1 MTLAEIAKALNCDL
15 EGDGDLPISGV
26 APIEEARPG
35 ELTFLAN
42 RKYLKRLGSTRAS
55 AIIVSRD
62 FPALAIS
69 TLRSGNPYLSFAQSI
84 DLFYSPPLPPPGIH
98 ATAVIADTAVIG
110 SNPSIGP
117 FVIVDRDVVIG
128 DNAVLHPHVVIYS
141 GVTIGHDFTAHSHA
155 CVRENC
161 SIGDGVTL
169 QNGVVIGADGYGF
182 AKREDG
188 SYAKITQSG
197 PVVLEDE
204 VEVQANAT
212 VDRAA
217 VGETRIRKGAKVDNL
232 VQVGHGSKVGRNT
245 LLCAQVGLAGSTDV
259 GDDVILT
266 GQVGVAGHCRIGD
279 GAIAT
284 AQTGIPSDVAPGKL
298 VSGYPA
304 IDNRLWLKCSAIFTK
319 LPEMNKSL
327 RQLQRKVEDLMK

>member
-1 MTLAEIAKALNCDL
+1 LQADLWSLVLAA
-15 EGDGDLPISGV
+15 GGS
-26 APIEEARPG
+26 R
-35 ELTFLAN
+35 
-42 RKYLKRLGSTRAS
+42 RLGTPKQLLRIRGRTLLSR
-55 AIIVSRD
+55 IVN
-62 FPALAIS
+62 AAEAV
-69 TLRSGNPYLSFAQSI
+69 T
-84 DLFYSPPLPPPGIH
+84 PG
-98 ATAVIADTAVIG
+98 
-110 SNPSIGP
+110 
-117 FVIVDRDVVIG
+117 RVV
-128 DNAVLHPHVVIYS
+128 
-141 GVTIGHDFTAHSHA
+141 
-155 CVRENC
+155 
-161 SIGDGVTL
+161 
-169 QNGVVIGADGYGF
+169 VVIGADGYGF

-327 RQLQRKVEDLMK
+327 RQLQRKVEDLMR

>member
-141 GVTIGHDFTAHSHA
+141 GVAIGHDFTAHSHA

-161 SIGDGVTL
+161 SIGNGVTL
-169 QNGVVIGADGYGF
+169 QNGVVIGADAPLLPLPLVEAAFSGL
-182 AKREDG
+182 ADRDALLAPAEDG
-188 SYAKITQSG
+188 GY
-197 PVVLEDE
+197 VLIGLALERAPPAA
-204 VEVQANAT
+204 VESLFAGIPWGTGAVRKAT
-212 VDRAA
+212 AEAARRAGLGFGELAGHWDVDRPEDLPRLAASIRTLDTAARPRRTAA
-217 VGETRIRKGAKVDNL
+217 V
-232 VQVGHGSKVGRNT
+232 
-245 LLCAQVGLAGSTDV
+245 LAG
-259 GDDVILT
+259 
-266 GQVGVAGHCRIGD
+266 AG
-279 GAIAT
+279 
-284 AQTGIPSDVAPGKL
+284 
-298 VSGYPA
+298 
-304 IDNRLWLKCSAIFTK
+304 F
-319 LPEMNKSL
+319 
-327 RQLQRKVEDLMK
+327 